1 MFRRGEGFGSWL
13 TLMAVLVVALVL
25 FGCDSSGDESGS
37 SVTEPLESTGAAEP
51 QPMGTAAEDE
61 AMAADVQRYFARNA
75 HTAPWFTDIE
85 SISVAAGVV
94 TVETTLNVEEPS
106 GRVAASQICSLI
118 QGSDCVFH
126 SWAHGS
132 RRRGTPDCLPRSD
145 RMTRFTIHPVDRGIA
160 ADDHRGAQTP
170 APESLP
176 AY

>member
-118 QGSDCVFH
+118 QGRTLRISLL
-126 SWAHGS
+126 G
-132 RRRGTPDCLPRSD
+132 
-145 RMTRFTIHPVDRGIA
+145 TRFAATGNARLSAPIGPNDEIHHPSCRSRDRG
-160 ADDHRGAQTP
+160 G
-170 APESLP
+170 
-176 AY
+176 